1 MNLWEVVST
10 TSNDRYF
17 MTTSRRLFA
26 DGYLGEIAVT
36 VYVEIAQALVDYD
49 YLDETDLE
57 PAVDLLADTL
67 VMDESERDEAI
78 LEAEAV
84 ADTAVAADDVPIET
98 IYQVEV
104 HDNVMNVAGDAEIM
118 AGGDVIFA
126 VPFVRAANAL
136 LDADL
141 IDEINVE
148 AVTSLMAE
156 IWIEEEE

>member
-1 MNLWEVVST
+1 MP
-10 TSNDRYF
+10 
-17 MTTSRRLFA
+17 
-26 DGYLGEIAVT
+26 

-49 YLDETDLE
+49 YLDETDLKA
-57 PAVDLLADTL
+57 AVDLLADNTL

-84 ADTAVAADDVPIET
+84 ADTAVAADDLQIET

-104 HDNVMNVAGDAEIM
+104 HDNVMKVAGDAEVM
-118 AGGDVIFA
+118 VGGDVIFA
-126 VPFVRAANAL
+126 VPFARAASAL